1 MRRRLFRH
9 EQKNFIRL
17 VSGGRVSAIPAADAA
32 SSEEYRAAA
41 LQMTPPVDNTLTGTL
56 ALTLAG
62 KNLRTHFAVS
72 ADAVQLIVDDVY
84 YRFTLPAFRGT
95 VTAGASQTELRSEIP
110 GRIVKI
116 LAKAGDTVAAGEGLV
131 IQEAM
136 KMEMTLKAQT
146 AVKIREILVE
156 PGAQVEGDAVL
167 MRFEAA
173 G

>member
-17 VSGGRVSAIPAADAA
+17 VSGGRVSAVSGADAA
-32 SSEEYRAAA
+32 SSAEYSAAT
-41 LQMTPPVDNTLTGTL
+41 LQLASPAGKSITGTL
-56 ALTLAG
+56 ALTLAQE
-62 KNLRTHFAVS
+62 NLRTHFAVS
-72 ADAVQLIVDDVY
+72 ADAVELVVDDVY

-95 VTAGASQTELRSEIP
+95 VAAGASQTELRSEIP

-116 LAKAGDTVAAGEGLV
+116 LAKAGETVAAGEGLV

-146 AVKIREILVE
+146 AVKISEILVE
-156 PGAQVEGDAVL
+156 PGAQVESDAVL
-167 MRFEAA
+167 MRFEA
-173 G
+173 GG